1 MVTLDIIQEQYAKMP
16 DEELTRFAKNESA
29 NLTIDSFRLLMSE
42 LETRNI
48 DTNILDIAET
58 ERALAEL
65 STKSFAEEKIAVDFE
80 LSLLDYALS
89 EKEKGRSDADI
100 YNGIIQKG
108 LDEEYAFM
116 FVQSLNWKV
125 RALIDEY
132 DTRVIYGGVLTGIG
146 LLSLVLVVNET
157 FGPIYA
163 LYGGV
168 LLVVGIILLVRN
180 SSGKQRHQSIL
191 KIMEEEEEIII
202 EGDKESKESMN

>member
-1 MVTLDIIQEQYAKMP
+1 MVTLDIIHEQYAKMP

-42 LETRNI
+42 LEMRNI
-48 DTNILDIAET
+48 DTNILDAAET

-80 LSLLDYALS
+80 LSLLDYALR
-89 EKEKGRSDADI
+89 EKEKGRSDLDI

-108 LDEEYAFM
+108 LAEEYAFM

-132 DTRVIYGGVLTGIG
+132 DTRVIDGGVIAGIG

-157 FGPIYA
+157 FGHMYA

-168 LLVVGIILLVRN
+168 LLVLGIILFVRN
-180 SSGKQRHQSIL
+180 SAGKQRYQSIL
-191 KIMEEEEEIII
+191 KRMEEEEENIT
-202 EGDKESKESMN
+202 ETNRESKESLN